1 MSFPPSVADFKAQF
15 NREFAYGT
23 SLAAVQDNDIQRAIN
38 ETSVSF
44 NPGLWDGVTM
54 LGSTTEQNIAYLYL
68 AAHYMTL
75 NIQGAGGLSSVNRG
89 RGLKSSG
96 GGTIQT
102 KSVGSVSVTYVI
114 PEDVQNSP
122 ILGQYMRTDFGQKY
136 LALIAPRLV
145 GNVGIV
151 SGASFSPAAFNT
163 IVPQLSITTT
173 SMPNG
178 VHLIPYP
185 RTPILATGGFGQY
198 TWTVS
203 SGSLPTSLTLASG
216 TGIVSGT
223 PSLAGTYNFTIL
235 VTDIL
240 GNTSKMIYQVVI
252 A

>member
-15 NREFAYGT
+15 TREFEYGV
-23 SLAAVQDNDIQRAIN
+23 SLAQVQDNDIQRAIN
-38 ETSVSF
+38 ETSISF
-44 NPGLWDGVTM
+44 NPGIWDGTTQ
-54 LGSTTEQNIAYLYL
+54 LGSTTELNIAYLYL

-89 RGLKSSG
+89 RGVKSTG
-96 GGTIQT
+96 GGTIQS
-102 KSVGSVSVTYVI
+102 KSVGSVSLTYVI

-151 SGASFSPAAFNT
+151 SGVSFSPAVFNT
-163 IVPQLSITTT
+163 VIAPLQITTT
-173 SMPNG
+173 SVAGGTHN
-178 VHLIPYP
+178 VAYAAVVA
-185 RTPILATGGFGQY
+185 ATGGVGQY
-198 TWTVS
+198 TWTIA
-203 SGSLPTSLTLASG
+203 SGSLPTGLTLAPM

-223 PSLAGTYNFTIL
+223 PTVAGSYYFEVQVL
-235 VTDIL
+235 DIM
-240 GNTSKMIYQVVI
+240 GNTSVMNYQVVI